1 MGVFEMVVLIVAISV
16 GAGVYQNYLK
26 LKVNRRDDGEADL
39 KIAQMQSDVYRLKER
54 VRVLEKI
61 TLDSDKQLHDEITR
75 LA

>member
-39 KIAQMQSDVYRLKER
+39 KIAQMQSEVDRLKER

-61 TLDSDKQLHDEITR
+61 TTDSDRQLHDEITR

>member
-26 LKVNRRDDGEADL
+26 LKVNRRDDGESDL
-39 KIAQMQSDVYRLKER
+39 KIAQMQSDVDRLKER